1 MRRLL
6 TPLLLALAFLA
17 AGAAAAS
24 AQTSPFGRGSPT
36 TADSNA
42 QKPSAAAPSA
52 PGLAERWFTQMQRWQ
67 SELTRRL
74 AGEVRAYKENGEL
87 APILGILLIS
97 FLYGV
102 GHAAGPGHGKA
113 ATAAYFGANRA
124 AAAQGIT
131 MSALI
136 GAVQAISAIAFV
148 GAFAL
153 IFQVSQTQTVRSVL
167 YVEVASYALIAMVGL
182 WIAWGGIVGRGC
194 THDHGLGKPGAGHD
208 HGHGHKHDHA
218 HAHDHGHAARRHT
231 HSDDRGHAHQ
241 QTRAGGA
248 QARLGSMLP
257 VALASG
263 IRPCTGAILIL
274 LFTLTQGIFEIGVL
288 ATLVMSLGTFLVVA
302 AIGLMAIYARRA
314 ASRAGR
320 GSERLANASQRAV
333 SLTGGLIVFGFGAL
347 FLFGSLAQMGVK
359 I

>member
-6 TPLLLALAFLA
+6 TPLLLAIALLATGI
-17 AGAAAAS
+17 AGAA
-24 AQTSPFGRGSPT
+24 AQTSPFGRGTPST
-36 TADSNA
+36 SADRKA
-42 QKPSAAAPSA
+42 ETPASAAAP
-52 PGLAERWFTQMQRWQ
+52 GLVERWFTQLQRWQ
-67 SELTRRL
+67 AELTRAL
-74 AGEVRAYKENGEL
+74 AGEVRAYKEKGEI

-113 ATAAYFGANRA
+113 ATAAYFGATRA
-124 AAAQGIT
+124 AAKHGIA
-131 MSALI
+131 MSAMI
-136 GAVQAISAIAFV
+136 GAVQAISAIVFV

-153 IFQVSQTQTVRSVL
+153 VFKFSQTQTVRSVL
-167 YVEVASYALIAMVGL
+167 YVEVASYALIAAVGL

-194 THDHGLGKPGAGHD
+194 THEHGLGKFGGGHD
-208 HGHGHKHDHA
+208 HHHGHGHGHAHHGRAAHDHA
-218 HAHDHGHAARRHT
+218 HHGHGHA
-231 HSDDRGHAHQ
+231 HASAKPM
-241 QTRAGGA
+241 AGI
-248 QARLGSMLP
+248 RSMLP

-263 IRPCTGAILIL
+263 IRPCTGAILVL

-302 AIGLMAIYARRA
+302 AIGLVAIYVRRA
-314 ASRAGR
+314 ASRAG
-320 GSERLANASQRAV
+320 GASERLANAAQRAV

-347 FLFGSLAQMGVK
+347 FLLGSLSQMGVK